1 MIQTADRVTHSISS
15 KVISERTCVN
25 VRILTISSGA
35 SPPAVSLPAVA
46 SAVPS
51 PCCCCSSCC
60 CCSAALDRMSA
71 TPPSMST
78 ALLLSEC
85 MSSTTV
91 LSARSI
97 RDIPALC
104 GLLFAGCVTLCGD
117 LMLWCLR
124 CVLSFKMGF
133 WVCGSG
139 GVRDVHVL
147 ICTRVV
153 QIGVATVPRFCL
165 VLSTSSS

>member
-35 SPPAVSLPAVA
+35 SPPAVSLSAVGSAVA
-46 SAVPS
+46 S
-51 PCCCCSSCC
+51 PCCCCSFWCR
-60 CCSAALDRMSA
+60 CSAALNRMSA
-71 TPPSMST
+71 SLPSMST
-78 ALLLSEC
+78 APLLSEC

-97 RDIPALC
+97 RDISGVCGLLCAFCVALC
-104 GLLFAGCVTLCGD
+104 GGLKLC
-117 LMLWCLR
+117 

-153 QIGVATVPRFCL
+153 QIGVAGY
-165 VLSTSSS
+165 VLLFML

>member
-15 KVISERTCVN
+15 KVISWRTCFN
-25 VRILTISSGA
+25 VRILTISSGP
-35 SPPAVSLPAVA
+35 SPAVSLPAVA
-46 SAVPS
+46 SAVAT
-51 PCCCCSSCC
+51 PCCWCCSSCC
-60 CCSAALDRMSA
+60 RSSAALDRMSA
-71 TPPSMST
+71 SPPSMST

-91 LSARSI
+91 LPARSI
-97 RDIPALC
+97 RDISGVCGLLCAFCVALC
-104 GLLFAGCVTLCGD
+104 GGLKLC
-117 LMLWCLR
+117 

-153 QIGVATVPRFCL
+153 QIGVAIQGGVPR
-165 VLSTSSS
+165 